1 MELTAKI
8 GNKLDN
14 LQTLMDLWMGLGFM
28 GKSYMKPIM
37 SPNVTDSYFVQFDYF
52 LEDS

>member
-14 LQTLMDLWMGLGFM
+14 LQTLMDLWMGLG
-28 GKSYMKPIM
+28 
-37 SPNVTDSYFVQFDYF
+37 TDLWEKVI
-52 LEDS
+52 